1 MPYLN
6 GVCEETQRLFPTVP
20 TTIREAVRDTW
31 MLGTRVPKNT
41 LIVISPYAVNRAPQ
55 NWGPDADEIVPE
67 RWIDT
72 LPNGTQRP
80 NKHGGASSNFC
91 EITFLHGQRAC
102 IGRDFAKAELR
113 CAVAGVFGQFSMEME
128 IPNEHLT
135 IAGVVT
141 TKPVEGMKLKM
152 KRIEGVPGW
161 E

>member
-20 TTIREAVRDTW
+20 TTVRESIRQTTVAGWTIPKDTIF
-31 MLGTRVPKNT
+31 
-41 LIVISPYAVNRAPQ
+41 LIVPYAINR
-55 NWGPDADEIVPE
+55 GPAWVDGDQMVPE

-72 LPNGTQRP
+72 LPDGTTRP
-80 NKHGGASSNFC
+80 NKNGGAASNFS

-113 CAVAGVFGQFSMEME
+113 CAIAGVVGRFNIEME
-128 IPNEHLT
+128 DPSEQLT

-141 TKPVEGMKLKM
+141 TKPVEGMKLKLST
-152 KRIEGVPGW
+152 IAGW
-161 E
+161 